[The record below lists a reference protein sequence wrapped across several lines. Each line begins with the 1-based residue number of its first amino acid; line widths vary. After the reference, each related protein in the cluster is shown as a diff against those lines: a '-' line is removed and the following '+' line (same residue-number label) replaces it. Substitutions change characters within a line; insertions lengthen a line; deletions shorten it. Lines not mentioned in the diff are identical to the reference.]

1 MSNRTSMQR
10 RIHRS
15 PEQWQVLLEQY
26 ERSGLSQRAFCQQA
40 GLCCG
45 TFSRWR
51 RRLLDDHC
59 HALTEGDSTELFVE
73 LSNQPAGSPSPFPDW
88 DVELQLGEHVF
99 LRLRHQ
105 SC

>member
-1 MSNRTSMQR
+1 MSNRTSIQQ

-15 PEQWQVLLEQY
+15 PEQWQGLLNQY

-40 GLCCG
+40 GLSHG

-51 RRLLDDHC
+51 RRLLGDRPPGP
-59 HALTEGDSTELFVE
+59 TESDSTELFVE

-88 DVELQLGEHVF
+88 DVELQLSEHVF